1 MARRTVPHSTQL
13 ILVGGFLA
21 YLGVMFLVFRYQIY
35 YAYPL
40 MRNYGS
46 TNNAGMDYV
55 LLSVACFVLS
65 LITCVF
71 GFRSRVAERKALERV
86 RSLSD
91 GIGASPQEFMRARSA
106 LTRNGDFTGIYV
118 IHNKTKDKYYVGQSV
133 RVVGRVRQHLMGRGN
148 GDVYADY
155 KYGDK
160 FEINLVSLRESGY
173 DSLDALERDTI
184 EAYGGY
190 TKGYNRTRGNRN

>member
-1 MARRTVPHSTQL
+1 MLTVNKH
-13 ILVGGFLA
+13 
-21 YLGVMFLVFRYQIY
+21 QIF
-35 YAYPL
+35 YAYS
-40 MRNYGS
+40 S
-46 TNNAGMDYV
+46 TGYYSAVANTEIAYV
-55 LLSVACFVLS
+55 LSSIACFVSS

-86 RSLSD
+86 RSLSA
-91 GIGASPQEFMRARSA
+91 GVGASPREFMKARGA
-106 LTRNGDFTGIYV
+106 LMRNGDFTGIYV

-160 FEINLVSLRESGY
+160 SEINIVSLRESGY

-184 EAYGGY
+184 EAYDAY

>member
-1 MARRTVPHSTQL
+1 M
-13 ILVGGFLA
+13 
-21 YLGVMFLVFRYQIY
+21 
-35 YAYPL
+35 
-40 MRNYGS
+40 
-46 TNNAGMDYV
+46 
-55 LLSVACFVLS
+55 
-65 LITCVF
+65 
-71 GFRSRVAERKALERV
+71 RSR
-86 RSLSD
+86 
-91 GIGASPQEFMRARSA
+91 GA

-133 RVVGRVRQHLMGRGN
+133 RVVGRVGQHLMGRGN

-160 FEINLVSLRESGY
+160 FEINIVSLRESGY

-184 EAYGGY
+184 KAYGAY

>member
-1 MARRTVPHSTQL
+1 MARKDMSDSTRFFIIGICLACFGILLTVDKH
-13 ILVGGFLA
+13 
-21 YLGVMFLVFRYQIY
+21 QIF
-35 YAYPL
+35 YAYSPTGHYSAVA
-40 MRNYGS
+40 N
-46 TNNAGMDYV
+46 TEIAYV
-55 LLSVACFVLS
+55 LSSIACFASS

-86 RSLSD
+86 RSLSA
-91 GIGASPQEFMRARSA
+91 GVGASPREFMRARGA

-118 IHNKTKDKYYVGQSV
+118 IHNKSKDMYYVGQSV
-133 RVVGRVRQHLMGRGN
+133 RVVGRVRQHLTGHGN

-184 EAYGGY
+184 EAYGAY

>member
-1 MARRTVPHSTQL
+1 MARRTVPRSTQL

-46 TNNAGMDYV
+46 TNNAGMDDV
-55 LLSVACFVLS
+55 LLSIACFVSS

-71 GFRSRVAERKALERV
+71 GFHSRVAERKALERV
-86 RSLSD
+86 RSLSA
-91 GIGASPQEFMRARSA
+91 GVGASPQEFMRVRGA

-133 RVVGRVRQHLMGRGN
+133 RMVGRVRQHLMGRGN

-184 EAYGGY
+184 KAYGAY

>member
-1 MARRTVPHSTQL
+1 MARKDLSDATRFFIIGVC
-13 ILVGGFLA
+13 LA
-21 YLGVMFLVFRYQIY
+21 FTGVMLTVNKHQIF
-35 YAYPL
+35 YAYS
-40 MRNYGS
+40 S
-46 TNNAGMDYV
+46 TGYYSAVANTEMAYV
-55 LLSVACFVLS
+55 LSSIACFVSS

-71 GFRSRVAERKALERV
+71 GFRSRAAERKALERV
-86 RSLSD
+86 RSLSA
-91 GIGASPQEFMRARSA
+91 GVGASPREFMRARSA

-184 EAYGGY
+184 KAYGAY

>member
-1 MARRTVPHSTQL
+1 MARRNVSRSTQL
-13 ILVGGFLA
+13 IVVGGCLA
-21 YLGVMFLVFRYQIY
+21 YLGVRCLVYRHQIH
-35 YAYPL
+35 YADSL

-55 LLSVACFVLS
+55 LLSVACFVLG
-65 LITCVF
+65 LVFCVS
-71 GFRSRVAERKALERV
+71 GFRSRVAERKALKRV

-91 GIGASPQEFMRARSA
+91 GVGASPQEFMRVRSA

-118 IHNKTKDKYYVGQSV
+118 IHNKSKGMYYVGQSV
-133 RVVGRVRQHLMGRGN
+133 RVVGRVRQHLTGHGN

-184 EAYGGY
+184 EAYGAY

>member
-1 MARRTVPHSTQL
+1 MARRTVPRSTL
-13 ILVGGFLA
+13 LFVIGGSLA
-21 YLGVMFLVFRYQIY
+21 YFGIMCLVFRYQIY
-35 YAYPL
+35 YANPF
-40 MRNYGS
+40 MRSYGS
-46 TNNAGMDYV
+46 TNNAGMGYV
-55 LLSVACFVLS
+55 LLSVVCFVLS

-71 GFRSRVAERKALERV
+71 GFRSRAAERKALERV
-86 RSLSD
+86 RSLSA
-91 GIGASPQEFMRARSA
+91 GVGASPQEFMRARSA
-106 LTRNGDFTGIYV
+106 LTHNGDFTGIYV
-118 IHNKTKDKYYVGQSV
+118 IHNKSKDMYYVGQSV
-133 RVVGRVRQHLMGRGN
+133 RVVGRVRQHLTGHGN

-184 EAYGGY
+184 KAYDAY